1 MRITGFRLETQ
12 PIPICRLSM
21 GLCRKATSRC
31 PSNWG
36 RTLEQSVKHDF
47 RHLYGIAGQGQTYLL
62 KRPPVAIP
70 RRSPDRAAPRPPP
83 RPLIKEGATRRELSL
98 DLQVLHLLRDI
109 DEQRSKALGDI
120 VKTDA
125 TWNML
130 AELLRSR
137 ITRRRISVTSL
148 CLASRGPVT
157 SALRRLDQ
165 LLADGLVTYTLD
177 PQDRRRK
184 YIELTA
190 EGANRMQ
197 SAVRGVA
204 QRWAVGDPSR
214 NR

>member
-1 MRITGFRLETQ
+1 MQKSNKSL
-12 PIPICRLSM
+12 PIEPGSSL
-21 GLCRKATSRC
+21 KK
-31 PSNWG
+31 
-36 RTLEQSVKHDF
+36 SVEHDF
-47 RHLYGIAGQGQTYLL
+47 RHLYS
-62 KRPPVAIP
+62 KMPPVAIP
-70 RRSPDRAAPRPPP
+70 RRYPDRAVPRPPP
-83 RPLIKEGATRRELSL
+83 RPPKKDGATRRELSL
-98 DLQVLHLLRDI
+98 DLQVLHLPRDI

-165 LLADGLVTYTLD
+165 LLADGLVTYSLD

-197 SAVRGVA
+197 AAVRGVA
-204 QRWAVGDPSR
+204 QRWAAGDPPR
-214 NR
+214 DR

>member
-1 MRITGFRLETQ
+1 MQKSNKSLSIETGASF
-12 PIPICRLSM
+12 
-21 GLCRKATSRC
+21 K
-31 PSNWG
+31 N
-36 RTLEQSVKHDF
+36 
-47 RHLYGIAGQGQTYLL
+47 
-62 KRPPVAIP
+62 
-70 RRSPDRAAPRPPP
+70 
-83 RPLIKEGATRRELSL
+83 GATRRELSL

-109 DEQRSKALGDI
+109 DEQRSKTLGDI

-165 LLADGLVTYTLD
+165 LLADGLVTYNLD

-190 EGANRMQ
+190 EGANRVQ
-197 SAVRGVA
+197 AVVRGVA
-204 QRWAVGDPSR
+204 QRWAAAPTPRKS
-214 NR
+214 

>member
-1 MRITGFRLETQ
+1 MRITGFSLKTQ
-12 PIPICRLSM
+12 LIPICRLSM

-31 PSNWG
+31 PSSWG
-36 RTLEQSVKHDF
+36 
-47 RHLYGIAGQGQTYLL
+47 LL
-62 KRPPVAIP
+62 NK
-70 RRSPDRAAPRPPP
+70 D
-83 RPLIKEGATRRELSL
+83 GATRRELSL

-109 DEQRSKALGDI
+109 DEQRSKTLGDI

-165 LLADGLVTYTLD
+165 LLADGLVTYNLD

-190 EGANRMQ
+190 EGANRVQ
-197 SAVRGVA
+197 AVVRGVA
-204 QRWAVGDPSR
+204 QRWAAAPTPRKS
-214 NR
+214 

>member
-1 MRITGFRLETQ
+1 MQ
-12 PIPICRLSM
+12 KSDKSLSIEL
-21 GLCRKATSRC
+21 G
-31 PSNWG
+31 P
-36 RTLEQSVKHDF
+36 
-47 RHLYGIAGQGQTYLL
+47 LL
-62 KRPPVAIP
+62 KMGRP
-70 RRSPDRAAPRPPP
+70 AASC
-83 RPLIKEGATRRELSL
+83 PLTS
-98 DLQVLHLLRDI
+98 QVLHVLRDI
-109 DEQRSKALGDI
+109 DEQRSKTLGDI

-165 LLADGLVTYTLD
+165 LLADGLVTYHLD

-190 EGANRMQ
+190 EGANRVQ
-197 SAVRGVA
+197 AVVRRVA
-204 QRWAVGDPSR
+204 QRWAAAPTPRKS
-214 NR
+214 